1 MTLTCGIYN
10 TGICN
15 THNYKKKDR
24 AEVAMALYI
33 CTFSIFYTK
42 CYYVTMLIMKSIYCW
57 LVINSQPLR
66 KKMQIS
72 TTKKPINLK
81 HSNNF

>member
-42 CYYVTMLIMKSIYCW
+42 CYYVTMLIMKRVYI
-57 LVINSQPLR
+57 VD
-66 KKMQIS
+66 
-72 TTKKPINLK
+72 
-81 HSNNF
+81 